1 LRVFLKN
8 KYIVD
13 SNGIIKVSAK
23 DLSTGSSE
31 NITIKNDSNRL
42 TDEEIKIMLEKSKQ
56 MQREDR
62 KVIERITA
70 KNALESFL
78 FQMDGICKKN
88 KGKIKKEDKANDTI
102 LDALDWM
109 ESRDD
114 FEAED
119 YEKKLRDTEEIIL
132 PILRL
137 SNIKIISE

>member
-1 LRVFLKN
+1 
-8 KYIVD
+8 
-13 SNGIIKVSAK
+13 
-23 DLSTGSSE
+23 
-31 NITIKNDSNRL
+31 
-42 TDEEIKIMLEKSKQ
+42 MLEKSKQ